1 MTIDDLASICHRG
14 KNLEEKVWWYRC
26 HRILSIR
33 ITWLLIC
40 TSITANQVS
49 WVMIGC
55 GIVAAFLSA
64 TENAYTGPIS
74 VLLLYFAFLLDKVDG
89 ELARYRNTE
98 SWSGV
103 YLDWLFHRLV
113 PMLFHLGLFIRVYHR
128 HPSNVMLLLVVLAG
142 PVMLLARENSQVVY
156 NLYPRKKLPVSQS
169 TAMSTVPVRRVV
181 LPAQV
186 WRRRI
191 FDLIGEYQN
200 PLGTVVCYLPVLL
213 VDGCLQTDLLTW
225 VICCGFGG
233 ICIIALHRT
242 IRLGCGE
249 IDHEVHALA
258 SRLACA
264 TLPSRGN

>member
-33 ITWLLIC
+33 ITWLLIR

-55 GIVAAFLSA
+55 GIAAAFLIES
-64 TENAYTGPIS
+64 ENIYTGPLA
-74 VLLLYFAFLLDKVDG
+74 VLVLYVAFLLDKVDG

-113 PMLFHLGLFIRVYHR
+113 PMLFHLGLFVRVYHR

-142 PVMLLARENSQVVY
+142 PVILLARENSQVVY
-156 NLYPRKKLPVSQS
+156 NLYPRKKLPVPQS
-169 TAMSTVPVRRVV
+169 TATSTVPVRRVA
-181 LPAQV
+181 LPAQA

-191 FDLIGEYQN
+191 FGLIGEYQN

-213 VDGCLQTDLLTW
+213 VDGYAQSDLLTW
-225 VICCGFGG
+225 VVCCGFCGTFVVV
-233 ICIIALHRT
+233 LHRAV
-242 IRLGCGE
+242 RLGCGG
-249 IDHEVHALA
+249 IDHEVHTLA
-258 SRLACA
+258 SSVVCS
-264 TLPSRGN
+264 TVPSRGN